1 MSKSG
6 VTSIKTLV
14 EVRTVWLA
22 LVVFLLELRSRD
34 GFYYKPLFLRFC
46 GIAILTC
53 PPPSGFPL
61 ARLLGA
67 RGSVVVNL
75 KTWVGHTQLQGD
87 VPLPVA
93 LSPF

>member
-53 PPPSGFPL
+53 PPE
-61 ARLLGA
+61 RLPIGMTP
-67 RGSVVVNL
+67 R
-75 KTWVGHTQLQGD
+75 
-87 VPLPVA
+87 
-93 LSPF
+93 SPWQCGCEP